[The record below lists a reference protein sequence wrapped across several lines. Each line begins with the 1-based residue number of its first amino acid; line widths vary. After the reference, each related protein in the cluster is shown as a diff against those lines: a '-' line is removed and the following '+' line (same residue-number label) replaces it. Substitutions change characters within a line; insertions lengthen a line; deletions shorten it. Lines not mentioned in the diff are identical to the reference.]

1 MNLNLIFEPGKPR
14 DMTGWYF
21 FEAAFSREE
30 IAKIKEEIEKVSFSK
45 AGIASHATGEALS
58 VVRSSN
64 IKWLP

>member
-30 IAKIKEEIEKVSFSK
+30 IAKIKAANPGLDDRNLKIGTVLT
-45 AGIASHATGEALS
+45 I
-58 VVRSSN
+58 
-64 IKWLP
+64 P